1 MDKQFYRTL
10 LILVNDKD
18 VMAKVHSYV
27 TARVEVLRNQLEIT
41 QNIETICAIQGAL
54 PPLLP
59 PLKRHKMHKNLYFI
73 GFFTF

>member
-18 VMAKVHSYV
+18 VMDKVHSYA

-41 QNIETICAIQGAL
+41 QDIETICAIQGAIREL
-54 PPLLP
+54 RRLETLRDEVI
-59 PLKRHKMHKNLYFI
+59 K
-73 GFFTF
+73 GAE

>member
-41 QNIETICAIQGAL
+41 QDIEKICAIQGAIREL
-54 PPLLP
+54 RRLETLRDEVI
-59 PLKRHKMHKNLYFI
+59 K
-73 GFFTF
+73 GAE